1 MILGQSAATVAS
13 MAISE
18 GIAVQD
24 VDYGQLRKRL
34 LKEGQVLNYEYT
46 YTGKAGVDPAIL
58 KGTVVDDGMAE
69 LTGSWGNS
77 SSTGTWV
84 GREYRHDGNKADGRS
99 IATFEA
105 KLKPGRYEV
114 RLAYSHNGNR
124 ATNVPVVVR
133 HADGE
138 KTVVV
143 NQKKVPPIDKLFV
156 SLGEFTFSADKPGAV
171 TISNQKTDGYV
182 IVDAVQWLPK

>member
-1 MILGQSAATVAS
+1 
-13 MAISE
+13 MALTE
-18 GIAVQD
+18 DIAVQE
-24 VDYGQLRKRL
+24 VEYAKLKQRL
-34 LKEGQVLNYEYT
+34 LKDGQVLNYECT
-46 YTGKAGVDPAIL
+46 YTGRAGIDPSKLTGII
-58 KGTVVDDGMAE
+58 VDDGMAK
-69 LTGSWGNS
+69 LTGNWGNS

-124 ATNVPVVVR
+124 ATNVPVVIR

-156 SLGEFTFSADKPGAV
+156 SLGEFTFSADNPAAV

-182 IVDAVQWLPK
+182 IIDAVQWLVK